1 MTASATTTAYRAL
14 VLDDRVHASL
24 YVDERVYADEMDRIF
39 TRGWVFVG
47 HKSEVPGPDQRPSF
61 TRELAWLRA
70 TRDRVSGYCDALVAA
85 RGAALA
91 ERSLWDG
98 PPYAMIFPN
107 LFLGEMNIAIVEPLA
122 AAETVHRH
130 NRRPARRR
138 RRGVQPTA
146 PAQSE
151 AALGPSSFIVPD
163 DAVTAERMQAGFAG
177 SREGAAQNGRG
188 WIDLT
193 PQPRPRAAHGRRA
206 PRRPNQRRDDES
218 GVLAPLPRR
227 HVGRAVN
234 DALLREVEAFV
245 FREARLA
252 DKS

>member
-130 NRRPARRR
+130 TAVRLEGVDEAFNQRLLRSPKPRWDRPASSCPMTPSPRSACRPASPGPAKARRR
-138 RRGVQPTA
+138 TA
-146 PAQSE
+146 A
-151 AALGPSSFIVPD
+151 
-163 DAVTAERMQAGFAG
+163 AG
-177 SREGAAQNGRG
+177 STSPRSLAREQRMDDGRLVG
-188 WIDLT
+188 QISDET
-193 PQPRPRAAHGRRA
+193 TNRAFWRHYRDVMSVA
-206 PRRPNQRRDDES
+206 P
-218 GVLAPLPRR
+218 
-227 HVGRAVN
+227 
-234 DALLREVEAFV
+234 
-245 FREARLA
+245 
-252 DKS
+252 